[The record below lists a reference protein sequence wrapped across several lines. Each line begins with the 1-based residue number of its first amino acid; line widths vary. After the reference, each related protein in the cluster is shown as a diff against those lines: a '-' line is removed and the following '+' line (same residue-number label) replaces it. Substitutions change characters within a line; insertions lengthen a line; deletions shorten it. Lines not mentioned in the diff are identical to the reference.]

1 MGGGGGGGVK
11 YENLEKL
18 YGLQADQASRLMR
31 QAEEYTYPQFARL
44 SDEAFG
50 YGSIANQNAMAE
62 RAGADAA
69 AATSSAA
76 KNLETN
82 LASMGINP
90 ADERYA
96 GNLKEIGIQG
106 AAQQAAA
113 QTGARERTAQQ
124 GFAREQ
130 DVTSLGMGTPTQATQ
145 ALSSAANTGANIANL
160 QTQANNAFMQ
170 GVSGTVRAGTDI
182 YGLMSRADG
191 GLIHLKHGGLV
202 RRYAQGG
209 FTQVMPAPTP
219 PSSAGSGVNPNFEMA
234 RAGLMVAGP
243 KGVKEGWNKA
253 MDVVFGPNTVPPEG
267 INVLAPGAQPI
278 PASSATVVAEPAA
291 TSNIVPGT
299 VGAVEGAGAATAT
312 EAAMAAAVP
321 EVAVAAAPE
330 LAELAMLA
338 LVADGGHIY
347 RGMSRYANGGTV
359 TPGSHARRGGEVD
372 GPGGPKDDLIPAM
385 LSDGEFVLPIGT
397 VKKYGLAKLEKMRQ
411 EGLQLEKELGIHK

>member
-1 MGGGGGGGVK
+1 MGGGGGGVK

-18 YGLQADQASRLMR
+18 YGLQADQASRLMA
-31 QAEEYTYPQFARL
+31 QAENYTYPQFARL

-50 YGSIANQNAMAE
+50 YGSIANQNVMAE

-69 AATSSAA
+69 AATSAA
-76 KNLETN
+76 TKNLETN

-113 QTGARERTAQQ
+113 QTGARERTAAQ

-209 FTQVMPAPTP
+209 FTQVMPAPVAP
-219 PSSAGSGVNPNFEMA
+219 ASGGAGVNPNFEMA
-234 RAGLMVAGP
+234 RAGLMIAGP

-253 MDVVFGPNTVPPEG
+253 MDTVFGPSSVPPEG
-267 INVLAPGAQPI
+267 ATALAPGAEPI
-278 PASSATVVAEPAA
+278 APSTATIVTEPAA
-291 TSNIVPGT
+291 TSNIVPG
-299 VGAVEGAGAATAT
+299 AVEATSAAGAT
-312 EAAMAAAVP
+312 EAALAAAAP
-321 EVAVAAAPE
+321 EMVTAAAPE

-338 LVADGGHIY
+338 LVADGGYMY